1 MPRMQE
7 AVAER
12 LRMTR
17 ARLDLSLVEAAERT
31 GVARHTI
38 AALER
43 GKRAPYFPTVEK
55 LSRGYGVPAEW
66 ILGIVVEEGSAETP
80 GLRRESREPA
90 SVPKSEAPPFAESDE
105 RSLSYVNAWSSFVEG
120 LEADIDE
127 WRYAQTSEAGVLD
140 PGDLPDDDFLPF
152 VYRAMPF
159 IHAFDRVSRAVYDP
173 GGLQDLLQAEVDSRG
188 GEVREVERF
197 AAAFRR
203 ISRTIQLV
211 VTEKVAQRVNQLAKA
226 DEHNVSE
233 NVVDLYSGARERSM
247 QPGKGKIYAVG

>member
-1 MPRMQE
+1 MSRMQE

-66 ILGIVVEEGSAETP
+66 ILGIDVEEGPGETP
-80 GLRRESREPA
+80 GLRHRSREPA
-90 SVPKSEAPPFAESDE
+90 SLTKSEAPPSAEGDE

-120 LEADIDE
+120 LESDIDE

-140 PGDLPDDDFLPF
+140 PGDLPEDDFLPF

-159 IHAFDRVSRAVYDP
+159 INAYNRLKRAVHDP
-173 GGLQDLLQAEVDSRG
+173 GGLEELLTAEVNSRG
-188 GEVREVERF
+188 GEVQEVERF
-197 AAAFRR
+197 VAAFRR

-211 VTEKVAQRVNQLAKA
+211 VTDKVEQRVNQLAKA
-226 DEHNVSE
+226 EELKDSE
-233 NVVDLYSGARERSM
+233 NVVDLVSRAR
-247 QPGKGKIYAVG
+247 KAA

>member
-43 GKRAPYFPTVEK
+43 GKRAPYYPTVEK

-66 ILGIVVEEGSAETP
+66 ILGINVEEGSEETP
-80 GLRRESREPA
+80 GLRHESREPA
-90 SVPKSEAPPFAESDE
+90 SLPKSEAPPSAEGDE

-120 LEADIDE
+120 LESDMYE

-140 PGDLPDDDFLPF
+140 PGDLPEDDFLPF

-159 IHAFDRVSRAVYDP
+159 IHAYDRVSRAVYDP
-173 GGLQDLLQAEVDSRG
+173 GGLQELLQAEANARG
-188 GEVREVERF
+188 GEVPEVERF
-197 AAAFRR
+197 GAAFRR
-203 ISRTIQLV
+203 LSWTIQLV
-211 VTEKVAQRVNQLAKA
+211 VTEKVAQRVNQLAEAEEQK
-226 DEHNVSE
+226 VSK
-233 NVVDLYSGARERSM
+233 NVVDLFSKAS
-247 QPGKGKIYAVG
+247 KVA

>member
-1 MPRMQE
+1 MSRMQE

-66 ILGIVVEEGSAETP
+66 ILGINVEEGSGETP
-80 GLRRESREPA
+80 GLRHESREHA
-90 SVPKSEAPPFAESDE
+90 SLPKYEAPPSAEGDE
-105 RSLSYVNAWSSFVEG
+105 RSLSYVNVWSNYVEG

-127 WRYAQTSEAGVLD
+127 WIYTQTSEAGVGD
-140 PGDLPDDDFLPF
+140 PGDLPEDNFLLF

-159 IHAFDRVSRAVYDP
+159 IHAYDRVFRAVYD
-173 GGLQDLLQAEVDSRG
+173 
-188 GEVREVERF
+188 
-197 AAAFRR
+197 
-203 ISRTIQLV
+203 
-211 VTEKVAQRVNQLAKA
+211 
-226 DEHNVSE
+226 
-233 NVVDLYSGARERSM
+233 
-247 QPGKGKIYAVG
+247 